1 MHRKHCIV
9 QLVLYACT
17 VINFDK
23 DVLKFCLL
31 TNSHTFELYEYFLHL
46 FTIYTLFYRYRYK
59 GYALDFIMIFKSFLR
74 ILKEFKKILNLR
86 FSTLVKV
93 LLGFGTR

>member
-46 FTIYTLFYRYRYK
+46 FTIYTLFYFYRYRYK
-59 GYALDFIMIFKSFLR
+59 GYALDFMWY
-74 ILKEFKKILNLR
+74 LNL
-86 FSTLVKV
+86 FLE
-93 LLGFGTR
+93 F